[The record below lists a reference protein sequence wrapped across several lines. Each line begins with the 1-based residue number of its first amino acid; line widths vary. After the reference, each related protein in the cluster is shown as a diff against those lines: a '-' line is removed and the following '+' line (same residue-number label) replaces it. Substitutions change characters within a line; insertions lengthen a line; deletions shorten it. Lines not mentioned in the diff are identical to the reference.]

1 MYVLKIG
8 YHVENALSFAQ
19 VVNLDNMNVEV
30 DISS

>member
-8 YHVENALSFAQ
+8 YHVENALSFGQ